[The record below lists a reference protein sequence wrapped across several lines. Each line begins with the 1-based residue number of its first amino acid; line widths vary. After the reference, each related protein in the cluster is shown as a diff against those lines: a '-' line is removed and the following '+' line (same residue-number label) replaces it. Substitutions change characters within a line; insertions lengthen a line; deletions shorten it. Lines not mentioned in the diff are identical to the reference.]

1 MRGGNLYHRIIFYA
15 KETTRDD
22 YGASVDIWPLATI
35 ITRGEVRY
43 TGGNK
48 ILSNEEIFYSK
59 SIELMVRYR
68 NQIEE
73 TMKVQIDGSTDRY
86 GISFLEELGRKEG
99 LRLTLEKINV

>member
-1 MRGGNLYHRIIFYA
+1 
-15 KETTRDD
+15 
-22 YGASVDIWPLATI
+22 
-35 ITRGEVRY
+35 
-43 TGGNK
+43 
-48 ILSNEEIFYSK
+48 
-59 SIELMVRYR
+59 LMVRYR